1 MALQITSLRLV
12 NFRSYEHFSLDGL
25 GPLTIFVGPN
35 AVGKSNLLEAIQ
47 LTTALSSFRSATTE
61 QMIRWG
67 CSDARV
73 DVHMEDDVRN
83 LDVALLLGANG
94 KRYRLNGKA
103 VQAAALQDNLPAV
116 SFCPDDLS
124 LVKGSPSVRRAAI
137 DALGGQ
143 LSANYRA
150 VKRDYE
156 KILRQKNRLLKD
168 EADSLYLSSVN
179 EVLAVVGAQLCRYR
193 LQIFGGLAREFPAQ
207 YAEITASS
215 ERATVNYR
223 LSWESLACERGGA
236 EAPTQLELVAD
247 AGIPDREVLQH
258 ELALALDAML
268 EEERRRKRSLVGPH
282 RDTLDFL
289 LDGHEAARFASQGQQ
304 RSLAIAFKLTEFGLI
319 EKKRHQRPLLLLDDV
334 MSEIDAT
341 RREMLTKRLQNASQT
356 FITTTNLEY
365 FTPELLSSARV
376 IPLPYQED

>member
-12 NFRSYEHFSLDGL
+12 NFRGYERFSLDGL
-25 GPLTIFVGPN
+25 GSLTIFVGPN

-47 LTTALSSFRSATTE
+47 LATALSSFRSATTE

-67 CSDARV
+67 CSDARI
-73 DVHMEDDVRN
+73 DVHMEDAVRN
-83 LDVALLLGANG
+83 LDVAVLLGANG

-103 VQAAALQDNLPAV
+103 VQASALQDNLPAV
-116 SFCPDDLS
+116 VFSPDDLS

-137 DALGGQ
+137 DALGSQ

-168 EADSLYLSSVN
+168 EADPLYLSSVN
-179 EVLAVVGAQLCRYR
+179 EVFAVVGAQLCRYR
-193 LQIFGGLAREFPAQ
+193 LQMFEGLAREFPTQ
-207 YAEITASS
+207 YAQITAAP
-215 ERATVNYR
+215 EHATVRYR
-223 LSWESLACERGGA
+223 LSWESLDAGA
-236 EAPTQLELVAD
+236 VAEGESTQLELLAD
-247 AGIPDREVLQH
+247 TRTPDRAVLQQ
-258 ELALALDAML
+258 ELSLALGMVM
-268 EEERRRKRSLVGPH
+268 EEERRRKQSLVGPH

-304 RSLAIAFKLTEFGLI
+304 RSLAIAFKLTEFRLN

-334 MSEIDAT
+334 MSEIDVT
-341 RREMLTKRLQNASQT
+341 HREMLTKRLQDASQT

-376 IPLPYQED
+376 IPLPYQDD